1 MINIF
6 SPKTTIWTKNLILVK
21 FDAITL
27 FHPYFLSCPF
37 FCRFPKFQFAY
48 FCLGFFIYY
57 NLRQGLPFVIPLP
70 NCFAASKKNAEIV
83 NNAEAISELMCVH
96 LASFSV
102 TWKTHRSNCVHT
114 VFIPFSRRQ
123 YVCVFI
129 WIHFWERFL
138 AENSRCLSVDRRS
151 YRIGIYAVS
160 SVDRAWN
167 GGFFWGG
174 EVVSSWHMLG
184 IWMGCSFSRGCPNT
198 SLRETYKS
206 AGLRDVFVPVLAVS
220 AVEFNA
226 YYVWIYLGS

>member
-21 FDAITL
+21 I
-27 FHPYFLSCPF
+27 HPYFLSCPF
-37 FCRFPKFQFAY
+37 FCRSPKFQFAY
-48 FCLGFFIYY
+48 FCLGFFIYH

-96 LASFSV
+96 LVLFSV

-129 WIHFWERFL
+129 LIHFWERFL

-151 YRIGIYAVS
+151 YRIGMYAVS

-174 EVVSSWHMLG
+174 GGSFFLTYARNLDEMQFFPRVSEYFAKRNLQ
-184 IWMGCSFSRGCPNT
+184 IRRTRRCVCT
-198 SLRETYKS
+198 C
-206 AGLRDVFVPVLAVS
+206 
-220 AVEFNA
+220 
-226 YYVWIYLGS
+226 LGSWCCGI